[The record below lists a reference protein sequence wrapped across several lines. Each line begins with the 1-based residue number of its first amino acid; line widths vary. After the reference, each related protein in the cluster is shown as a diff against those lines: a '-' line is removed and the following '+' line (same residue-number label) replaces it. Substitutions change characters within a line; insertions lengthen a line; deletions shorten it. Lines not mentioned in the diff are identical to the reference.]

1 MPLLP
6 TTVVLES
13 DQAQYELNE
22 IANLKVI
29 IHAYNTAILA
39 LTLGTHQS
47 YQLDTGQTS
56 QRVTRLDLSSLI
68 ETRKLLV
75 DELETRQAAA
85 GLLRS
90 VVTVIPEW

>member
-6 TTVVLES
+6 TTTVFETSES
-13 DQAQYELNE
+13 QYQLNE
-22 IANLKVI
+22 INNLKII
-29 IHAYNTAILA
+29 IHAYNAAILA

-56 QRVTRLDLSSLI
+56 QRVTRLDLTSLI

-85 GLLRS
+85 GFLRS